1 MTNDPKGAAPPAP
14 RPTPMARLWRRYLK
28 AKGAKWGL
36 ALIAVFGLLAFFA
49 PFLAHRL
56 PLYWHDASGTSIPL
70 LREFLAPSDT
80 TEPMLEK
87 GINFLLVFIPV
98 ALLAWSL
105 MNRRLPGLARVE
117 SRAVS
122 LLFGAM
128 FAAALWVALG
138 GMVVEGAGKDWLYGE
153 TPPVPE
159 IDDIRDARA
168 AFSPTGPSSPGGAEA
183 WTIVRQRLR
192 ELLPEEPPGI
202 GDPKANGEEGRR
214 RLIAAIQ
221 TLIDGP
227 PLARPSGFLGKA
239 GVDPLDITDANLGVG
254 TNGPRWNRILTES
267 AFPGILTPMRQFRG
281 TFLALA
287 AATFL
292 VLAGLTYIFLA
303 GANQFALS
311 PRWLV
316 LLLLAAVVALP
327 FRHPARHDHAPYRQ
341 LAAEGKGWGIFPIVP
356 YGPNEQGFG
365 PRLPPTWMDES
376 PLVGPDGVHSWETLV
391 RDLSAD
397 TPAAKRADS
406 LLAKELPD
414 WRDLAANPAGR
425 EEVVSAL
432 NRVIADGE
440 VYDADIFGGLR
451 SDLSLGPYIAE
462 IQAGRALAPIHRQ
475 RLNRLLIE
483 KSLPGALDPASPIR
497 WKKPRHLAGY
507 HLFGTDES
515 GRDVL
520 VRIIHGARVSL
531 SVGFVSVFLA
541 TVIGLVMGS
550 LAAYYGGKVDMAISR
565 FLEIMMCFP
574 SFFLILA
581 VIAVLDRRSIVNIML
596 VIGLTS
602 WTGIARLIR
611 GEMLRQKKMDY
622 VSASIALGASDTRTI
637 FRHILP
643 NAMAPVLVSISFGI
657 TGAILTE
664 AGLSFIGFGVTPP
677 TPTWG
682 QLLSETRDSPL
693 ANWWLALFPG
703 VVLFFSVIAY
713 NLAGEAMR
721 EALDPRATL

>member
-1 MTNDPKGAAPPAP
+1 MKNNSETRPAAT
-14 RPTPMARLWRRYLK
+14 PTPMARLWRRFLK
-28 AKGAKWGL
+28 ARGAKCGL
-36 ALIAVFGLLAFFA
+36 ALIAIFGLAAFFA

-56 PLYWHDASGTSIPL
+56 PIFWLDTTGEIFFPL
-70 LREFLAPSDT
+70 LREFLSPSDT

-87 GINFLLVFIPV
+87 GINFLLVFLPL
-98 ALLAWSL
+98 ALLVWRL
-105 MNRRLPGLARVE
+105 MNRWLPGLARLE

-122 LLFGAM
+122 LLFGVM
-128 FAAALWVALG
+128 FSATLWIALG
-138 GMVVEGAGKDWLYGE
+138 GMVLEGAGKDWLYRE
-153 TPPVPE
+153 SPPVPE
-159 IDDIRDARA
+159 IDDIRDARPV
-168 AFSPTGPSSPGGAEA
+168 FSLTPPPSPAGWEA
-183 WTIVRQRLR
+183 WAIVRQRLR
-192 ELLPEEPPGI
+192 ELSPDAAAGTGIPE
-202 GDPKANGEEGRR
+202 ATGEEMRR
-214 RLIAAIQ
+214 RLIPAVQ
-221 TLIDGP
+221 NLIEGS
-227 PLARPSGFLGKA
+227 PLALPSAFSDKA
-239 GVDPLDITDANLGVG
+239 GIDPLDITDANLDIG
-254 TNGPRWNRILTES
+254 TNGPRWNRILFEN
-267 AFPGILTPMRQFRG
+267 AFPGFLAPMRQLRG
-281 TFLALA
+281 AFLSLA

-292 VLAGLTYIFLA
+292 VLSGLTYIFLA

-316 LLLLAAVVALP
+316 LLLLAAVVVIP
-327 FRHPARHDHAPYRQ
+327 FRRPARHDHTPYRR
-341 LAAEGKGWGIFPIVP
+341 LAAEGKGWGVFPFIP

-365 PRLPPTWMDES
+365 PRLPPSWLDEPARLEADS
-376 PLVGPDGVHSWETLV
+376 IRSLAALV
-391 RDLSAD
+391 RNLESGP
-397 TPAAKRADS
+397 PAAKQVVAALSER
-406 LLAKELPD
+406 LPD
-414 WRDLAANPAGR
+414 WREGADR
-425 EEVVSAL
+425 EGIAQAL
-432 NRVIADGE
+432 NQLIEGE
-440 VYDADIFGGLR
+440 ALLYDADLHASLR
-451 SDLSLGPYIAE
+451 GDFSIGPYLAE
-462 IQAGRALAPIHRQ
+462 IQAGNTLAAIHHQ
-475 RLNRLLIE
+475 RLNRLLLE
-483 KSLPGALDPASPIR
+483 RSLPGAIDPASPSR

-507 HLFGTDES
+507 HLLGTDES

-520 VRIIHGARVSL
+520 VRVIHGARVSL

-541 TVIGLVMGS
+541 TIIGLVLGS
-550 LAAYYGGKVDMAISR
+550 LAAYYGGRVDMAISR

-693 ANWWLALFPG
+693 ANWWLAVFPG
-703 VVLFFSVIAY
+703 IVLFLSVVAY
-713 NLAGEAMR
+713 NITGEALR
-721 EALDPRATL
+721 DALDPRTAL